1 MNKPK
6 IAFQAAIPGAM
17 FDDATDC
24 LHRVVK
30 PMLAAIRDQMRE
42 KGIPAQVRIS
52 IMVDAVPT
60 EAELLPED
68 NKAIKEAVKK
78 AIADGTIVDV
88 H

>member
-1 MNKPK
+1 MSHKV
-6 IAFQAAIPGAM
+6 AFQAAIPGAL

-30 PMLAAIRDQMRE
+30 PMVAAIREQLRE
-42 KGIPAQVRIS
+42 RGIPPNVRIS
-52 IMVDAVPT
+52 ILVDAVPT

-68 NKAIKEAVKK
+68 KTSMKDAVRQ
-78 AIADGTIVDV
+78 ALADGTLVEV